1 MGERHR
7 FEYDAVFERAAERV
21 SQRLAEIL
29 AEADQAGELL
39 EELLREPAIRRE
51 ELVRT
56 QERFHRLKLCDL
68 LLSQLRDLWSEDP
81 ASVVDLALLA
91 VRIAERLEPGRYG
104 EKLVEDARALAWAHL
119 GNSHRVVSDLRA
131 AEEALRKAVEHHR
144 RAGEDAYTEAEILS
158 FSASLRISQGRFDEA
173 ALFLDRAIDI
183 YRAGRDRHLE
193 GRALI
198 QKGVASGHAGRSKAA
213 IRLIRSGLSKI
224 DFLEEPRLM
233 VAAQHN
239 LIWYLNESGG
249 HREAQKA
256 LQKCRGLYLDLGDR
270 MHLVRLRWLEGKIA
284 RELGRLEE
292 AEGALREARD
302 AFVERGIGFDAA
314 LVSLD
319 LAMVYALRGESGEVK
334 RLAAEMVPIFESRD
348 VHQEALAALLI
359 FKEAAEAERISLG
372 LLGRIAAYLER
383 ARRNPEMRFEMES

>member
-1 MGERHR
+1 MVENHR
-7 FEYDAVFERAAERV
+7 SEYDAAFERAAERA
-21 SQRLAEIL
+21 SQRLAGIL
-29 AEADQAGELL
+29 QEADQAVELL
-39 EELLREPAIRRE
+39 EELLGELAAGRE
-51 ELVRT
+51 ELIRT
-56 QERFHRLKLCDL
+56 EERFHRLKLCEL
-68 LLSQLRDLWSEDP
+68 LESRVRNLWSEDP
-81 ASVVDLALLA
+81 TSVVKLAELA
-91 VRIAERLEPGRYG
+91 VRIAESLDPNRYG
-104 EKLVEDARALAWAHL
+104 EKLVEDALAMAWAHL
-119 GNSHRVVSDLRA
+119 GNSHRVASDLRA
-131 AEEALRKAVEHHR
+131 AEYALQRAVEHHR
-144 RAGEDAYTEAEILS
+144 KAGEDAYTEAEILS
-158 FSASLRISQGRFDEA
+158 FTASLRTSQGRFDEA
-173 ALFLDRAIDI
+173 ARLLDKAIVI
-183 YRAGRDRHLE
+183 YMAGRDRHME

-198 QKGVASGHAGRSKAA
+198 KKGLALGHGGRFKEA
-213 IRLIRSGLSKI
+213 IRLIRAGLSRI
-224 DFLEEPRLM
+224 DFLEEPKLV

-270 MHLVRLRWLEGKIA
+270 MHLVRLSWLEGKIA

-348 VHQEALAALLI
+348 VHQEAIAALLI

-383 ARRNPEMRFEMES
+383 ARRNPEMRFEVES